1 MSRSLFLICIA
12 VLITGCAVGPDYKE
26 PVVAVPKQWHEA
38 TATAKTALPDK
49 WWQTFNDKELNR
61 LINEAIAANLDLKL
75 ALERVK
81 DARALRWATIA
92 TGLPSIDGQS
102 SISRRLN
109 NSVGGGGQS
118 GGGNI
123 GGGFGIGG
131 QHFNIFQLGFDAQW
145 ELDFFGGVRRAVEAA
160 DATVESEAENSR
172 DVLVTLLGDVARH
185 YIELRSNQ
193 QLVEITQKNLA
204 AQRDTQGLTE
214 IRYQSGLASM
224 LDVTQAQALADTT
237 EAQLPNYE
245 TLVNQSIH
253 ALSVLLGREPG
264 ALATRLERTSSVPTI
279 TSQVIPDLPS
289 ELLKR
294 RPDIRY
300 AERQLAYANAS
311 VGVAT
316 AELYPKVNLAAFLG
330 LQNTTITDFT
340 PLGKSWSAASTL
352 TMPIFNWGKL
362 NANIKSKK
370 AQFEQ
375 AFLTYQ
381 STVLTAFKEVEDALI
396 AHKKEQERRQSL
408 MQAVEANQLGVQL
421 ATERYQKG
429 LTGFIDVLQTQQA
442 LYQAENLLATSDAK
456 VSSNLVALYKA
467 LGGGWQA
474 QARVGDALKVKKF
487 SIGLGG

>member
-1 MSRSLFLICIA
+1 MKPYLIVFCTV
-12 VLITGCAVGPDYKE
+12 VLLIGCAVGPDYKE
-26 PVVAVPKQWHEA
+26 PVVAVPKEWHEA
-38 TATAKTALPDK
+38 TTTAKTALPDK
-49 WWQTFNDKELNR
+49 WWQTFNDQELNR
-61 LINEAIAANLDLKL
+61 LIPEAIAANLDLKL

-92 TGLPSIDGQS
+92 TGLPSIDGKS
-102 SISRRLN
+102 SASRRLN

-118 GGGNI
+118 GGGNV

-131 QHFNIFQLGFDAQW
+131 QHINIFQLGFDAQW

-172 DVLVTLLGDVARH
+172 DVLVTLLGDVARN

-193 QLVEITQKNLA
+193 QLAEITQKNLA

-224 LDVTQAQALADTT
+224 LEVTQAQAQADTT
-237 EAQLPNYE
+237 EAALPNYE
-245 TLVNQSIH
+245 TLVKQSIH

-264 ALATRLERTSSVPTI
+264 ALAARLERTSSISGTI
-279 TSQVIPDLPS
+279 PSVTNSVIPDLPS

-330 LQNTTITDFT
+330 LQNTAITDFT

-396 AHKKEQERRQSL
+396 AYSKEQIRQQSL
-408 MQAVEANQLGVQL
+408 TKAVEANQLGVQL
-421 ATERYQKG
+421 ATERYQQG

-442 LYQAENLLATSDAK
+442 LYQSESLLVTSGAK

-467 LGGGWQA
+467 LGGGWQTETQVSDNSA
-474 QARVGDALKVKKF
+474 
-487 SIGLGG
+487 